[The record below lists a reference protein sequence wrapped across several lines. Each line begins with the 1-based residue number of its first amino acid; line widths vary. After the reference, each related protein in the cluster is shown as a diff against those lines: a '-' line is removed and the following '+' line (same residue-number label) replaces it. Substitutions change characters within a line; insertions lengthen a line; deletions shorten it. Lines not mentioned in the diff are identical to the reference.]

1 MLMTPPDE
9 REVMLAGDRPTLT
22 GFAAEQ
28 SVALTRFAYL
38 LCGDRS
44 GAEDLV
50 QDALLG
56 LFRRFGD
63 ALPVQAPV
71 SYARRAVLN
80 AYLSRSR
87 RRAAREVV
95 TDQLPERASGG
106 DGPSWAD
113 PAGGVGVDGGLDGFA
128 GDGSA
133 GDGALWSALSSLADR
148 QRAVLVMRYFLDLTD
163 GQIAAELGCRE
174 GTVRS
179 LATRAFAALRGDP
192 ALTHALGRD
201 RP

>member
-1 MLMTPPDE
+1 MLMAPPDE

-38 LCGDRS
+38 LCGDRT

-63 ALPVQAPV
+63 ELPVDAPV
-71 SYARRAVLN
+71 AYARRAVLN

-87 RRAAREVV
+87 RRADREVV
-95 TDQLPERASGG
+95 TDAVPEVAVGG
-106 DGPSWAD
+106 DGD
-113 PAGGVGVDGGLDGFA
+113 PG
-128 GDGSA
+128 GDGT
-133 GDGALWSALSSLADR
+133 LWSALSTLADR
-148 QRAVLVMRYFLDLTD
+148 QRAVLVLRYYLDLTD
-163 GQIAAELGCRE
+163 GAIAAELGCRE

-179 LATRAFAALRGDP
+179 LAARAFAALRTD
-192 ALTHALGRD
+192 ASLARSIGRT

>member
-1 MLMTPPDE
+1 MLMAPPDE
-9 REVMLAGDRPTLT
+9 REVTLTGDRPTLT

-28 SVALTRFAYL
+28 AVALTRFAYL

-50 QDALLG
+50 QEALLG

-63 ALPVQAPV
+63 ELPVRAPM

-87 RRAAREVV
+87 RRAAWEVV
-95 TDQLPERASGG
+95 TDAVPERARGG
-106 DGPSWAD
+106 DGGSGA
-113 PAGGVGVDGGLDGFA
+113 ASTGGGGLLGS
-128 GDGSA
+128 GDA
-133 GDGALWSALSSLADR
+133 GDGALWSAVSSLADR
-148 QRAVLVMRYFLDLTD
+148 QRTVLVMRYFLDLAD
-163 GQIAAELGCRE
+163 PAIAAELGCRV

-179 LATRAFAALRGDP
+179 LAARAFAALRADP
-192 ALTHALGRD
+192 ALVHALGRD

>member
-1 MLMTPPDE
+1 MLMAPPDE
-9 REVMLAGDRPTLT
+9 REVTLAGDQPTLT

-28 SVALTRFAYL
+28 SAALTRFAYL

-63 ALPVQAPV
+63 ALPVQSPV
-71 SYARRAVLN
+71 SYARRALLN
-80 AYLSRSR
+80 AYLTRSR

-95 TDQLPERASGG
+95 TDQVPEHVRGG
-106 DGPSWAD
+106 DGHSWAG
-113 PAGGVGVDGGLDGFA
+113 PPGGVASDGG

-133 GDGALWSALSSLADR
+133 GDEALWSALSSLADR
-148 QRAVLVMRYFLDLTD
+148 QRAVLVMRYFLDLSD
-163 GQIAAELGCRE
+163 GQIASELGCRE

-179 LATRAFAALRGDP
+179 LAARACAALRSDP